1 MAQSIQGRRRIE
13 TPSPPS
19 RPPSALRQRVYSG
32 FVGVPIVLGAIYL
45 GVPATAALVSLASVI
60 AMFEFHRMTIRAG
73 TTPIFFLGV
82 TGVVLFVVARV
93 VEFNFLNILI
103 SGTVLAPLYF
113 MLFTPPRERFLADW
127 AWTMA
132 GVFLIGWTMSHA
144 VLIRRLPDGRDWLFV
159 GVILVFAIDSG
170 AYIIGHIIGTH
181 RMAPNISPGK
191 TWEGSVAGVVFGIV
205 AAVTSTAAFGLP
217 ISSGQAALLGFL
229 LAVFSQMG
237 GLANSMLKRTA
248 GVKDSGAL
256 IPGHGGLLDRLDSL
270 IPSVVVLYYFLIEGL
285 GVK

>member
-1 MAQSIQGRRRIE
+1 MVALPGHRRIE
-13 TPSPPS
+13 TPPPP
-19 RPPSALRQRVYSG
+19 RPPSALKLRVYSG
-32 FVGVPIVLGAIYL
+32 FVGVPVVLGAIYL
-45 GVPATAALVSLASVI
+45 GVPTTAALISLACVI

-73 TTPIFFLGV
+73 TTPIFFLGI

-93 VEFNFLNILI
+93 VEFNFLNMLI
-103 SGTVLAPLYF
+103 TGTVLAPLY
-113 MLFTPPRERFLADW
+113 LLLLTPPRERFLADW

-144 VLIRRLPDGRDWLFV
+144 VLIRRLPDGRDWLFT

-170 AYIIGHIIGTH
+170 AYIIGHLVGTH

-191 TWEGSVAGVVFGIV
+191 TWEGAVAGVVFGIV
-205 AAVTSTAAFGLP
+205 AAVLTTAAFGLP
-217 ISSGQAALLGFL
+217 ITSGQAALLGFL
-229 LAVFSQMG
+229 ISVLSQMG

-270 IPSVVVLYYFLIEGL
+270 IPSVVVLYYFLTEGI